1 MTACDLSII
10 IVSWNVRDLLRAC
23 LASLERTS
31 RPANEPTL
39 RGFGPLSG
47 GRQFEVI
54 VVDNGS
60 HDGSVAMMTDEFSWV
75 RVMAS
80 DENLGFSAGNNR
92 GYAVSRGDFIYFLNP
107 DTELVQDDDDSL
119 WTLYT
124 AVARDDSVGLA
135 GPELRYGDGSLQF
148 SARRFPEPLTAFFE
162 STWLGQS
169 WTANPWT
176 RRMHMADWQVDFAH
190 DVDWLVGAAMLAR
203 RTALEAIRLP
213 GMAGPFDEG
222 FFMYS
227 EELDLCWR
235 LKLAGWRVLHV
246 PEACVIHYEGR
257 SSGQVVAAR
266 HIHFNTSR
274 VRLYD
279 HYFGRRWA
287 NRLRRYLLFE
297 YRWQLW
303 LERFKRLLGSQPAMR
318 SARIDA
324 YKQVL
329 ASRLLPDSMQD
340 EE

>member
-23 LASLERTS
+23 LVSLEHAS
-31 RPANEPTL
+31 RPANASDL
-39 RGFGPLSG
+39 RGFGPPAE
-47 GRQFEVI
+47 GRQCEVI
-54 VVDNGS
+54 VVDNAS
-60 HDGSVAMMTDEFSWV
+60 HDGAVAMMADEFPWV
-75 RVMAS
+75 RVIVS
-80 DENLGFSAGNNR
+80 EENLGFSAGNNR

-107 DTELVQDDDDSL
+107 DTELAQDDRDSL

-148 SARRFPEPLTAFFE
+148 SARRFPEPLTAFLE
-162 STWLGQS
+162 STWLAQS
-169 WTANPWT
+169 WPANPWA
-176 RRMHMADWQVDFAH
+176 RRMHMADWRIDFAH
-190 DVDWLVGAAMLAR
+190 DADWLVGAAMLAR

-235 LKLAGWRVLHV
+235 LKRAGWRVLYV
-246 PEACVIHYEGR
+246 PQARIVHYEGR
-257 SSGQVVAAR
+257 SSEQVVAAR

-279 HYFGRRWA
+279 RYFGRRWA
-287 NRLRRYLLFE
+287 NRLRRYLLLE
-297 YRWQLW
+297 YRGQLW
-303 LERFKRLLGSQPAMR
+303 LERFKRLLGNQPAMR
-318 SARIDA
+318 AARIDA

-329 ASRLLPDSMQD
+329 ASRLLPDTMQD
-340 EE
+340 QQ